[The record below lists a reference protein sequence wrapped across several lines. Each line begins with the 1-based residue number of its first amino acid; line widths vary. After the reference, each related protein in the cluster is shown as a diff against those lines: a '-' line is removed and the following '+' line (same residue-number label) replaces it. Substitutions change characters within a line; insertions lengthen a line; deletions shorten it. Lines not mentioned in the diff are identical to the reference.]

1 MFSSVQ
7 FSRSV
12 VSDSLRLHES
22 QHTRSPCPSPTPGV
36 HSNSHPLSQWCHPA
50 IHNCVLFLLWLHPF
64 ILSGV
69 ISPLIS
75 SSILGTYWPGEFL
88 FQYPISLPFHT
99 VHGVLKERILKWFAI
114 LFSSGPHSVILST
127 MTHPSWVAP
136 WAGLSFTELTDK
148 AVVLVWLD
156 WLVLCDYGFSV
167 SALWCPLATPTV
179 LLGFLLPWTRG
190 ISSPLPLLTLNM
202 EWYGR
207 CLILP
212 EMICGSMCDVLPTRE
227 VNLSLGVQVFGVF
240 LIIIF
245 YSVQSLSC
253 VRLFLT
259 PWIAAFQASLSITN
273 SWSLLKLMS
282 IELMIPSSHLIPC
295 WLLHFF

>member
-1 MFSSVQ
+1 MFSWVQ
-7 FSRSV
+7 FSRSA

-36 HSNSHPLSQWCHPA
+36 HSDSHPSSQWCHPA

-114 LFSSGPHSVILST
+114 PFSSGPHSVILST

-156 WLVLCDYGFSV
+156 WLVFCDYGFSV
-167 SALWCPLATPTV
+167 SAFWCPLATPTV

-190 ISSPLPLLTLNM
+190 ISSPLPLLTLNSSS
-202 EWYGR
+202 R
-207 CLILP
+207 P
-212 EMICGSMCDVLPTRE
+212 
-227 VNLSLGVQVFGVF
+227 
-240 LIIIF
+240 
-245 YSVQSLSC
+245 SC
-253 VRLFLT
+253 T
-259 PWIAAFQASLSITN
+259 HAATAS
-273 SWSLLKLMS
+273 WRWGC
-282 IELMIPSSHLIPC
+282 SSGPPPLASG
-295 WLLHFF
+295 WG